1 MIRQTQTFLLKIRI
15 SDFRLSS
22 VTDVEEINIYDG
34 KDSVLK
40 FQRIYTKVR
49 NDLKR
54 KDIIHAYIEMN
65 FPLSPKENAKLK

>member
-34 KDSVLK
+34 KDSILK

-65 FPLSPKENAKLK
+65 QDKVE